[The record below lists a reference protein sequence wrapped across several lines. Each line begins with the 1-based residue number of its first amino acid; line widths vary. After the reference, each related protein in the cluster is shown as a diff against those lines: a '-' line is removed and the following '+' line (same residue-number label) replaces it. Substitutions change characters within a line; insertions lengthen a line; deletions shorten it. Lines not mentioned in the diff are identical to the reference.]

1 MTNEAKKVLD
11 DALRLPDAERAELVG
26 LLIESLDD
34 ESDTDVQEAWSEE
47 IAKRLA
53 EIDNGSAKPIPWSE
67 VRRRM
72 TQATK

>member
-1 MTNEAKKVLD
+1 MTGEAKKVLD

-34 ESDTDVQEAWSEE
+34 ESDANVQEAWSEE

-53 EIDNGSAKPIPWSE
+53 EIDNGSAKTIPWSE

-72 TQATK
+72 TQAKR